1 MIEQYVNF
9 RMVQS
14 DLNCISESF
23 KRHPT
28 QASRVLL
35 IKSSLTCLTN
45 LLDSESKIRL
55 VYKESSMLSKQFS
68 EIKKGLQFCK
78 YLRNIFSAHIDKDL
92 LSLALQWKPELKF
105 MLAEFGSEAESYLIS
120 VFVLE
125 TAINS
130 YSDESGHRFF
140 SSEIDLVLDHHLFS
154 NFLIELIDNSL
165 DYLDSLLINLRGLSE
180 IGKLQ
185 DLTMECFTKAAE
197 VEFKTIKKGR

>member
-23 KRHPT
+23 KEQPAM
-28 QASRVLL
+28 ASRVLL

-45 LLDSESKIRL
+45 LLDNESKIRL
-55 VYKESSMLSKQFS
+55 VYKESRMLSNKFS

-78 YLRNIFSAHIDKDL
+78 YLRNIFAAHIDKDL
-92 LSLALQWKPELKF
+92 LSLALQWKPELKV
-105 MLAEFGSEAESYLIS
+105 MLAEFGSEAEGYLIS

-130 YSDESGHRFF
+130 YSDENGHRFF
-140 SSEIDLVLDHHLFS
+140 SSEIDLVSDNYQFS
-154 NFLIELIDNSL
+154 NFLMELIDSSL
-165 DYLDSLLINLRGLSE
+165 DYLESLVIFLRDLSE
-180 IGKLQ
+180 VGKFQ
-185 DLTMECFTKAAE
+185 DLTMECFTEAAE
-197 VEFKTIKKGR
+197 VEFKIIKKGR

>member
-23 KRHPT
+23 KGHPT
-28 QASRVLL
+28 LASRVLL

-55 VYKESSMLSKQFS
+55 AYKESGMLSKKFS

-78 YLRNIFSAHIDKDL
+78 YLRNVFAAHIDKDL
-92 LSLALQWKPELKF
+92 LSLALQWKPELKV

-140 SSEIDLVLDHHLFS
+140 SSEIDLAFDHHQFS
-154 NFLIELIDNSL
+154 NFLIDLINSSL
-165 DYLDSLLINLRGLSE
+165 DYLESLIVILRDLSE
-180 IGKLQ
+180 IDKVQ

-197 VEFKTIKKGR
+197 VEFKKIKKGR